1 MVDILLTCSDVKPL
15 QFCLYIN
22 FLSWFPSIKRFFPF
36 LFFFF
41 WLVLLLLLFFFHF
54 RFFSWKERKKKT
66 KYTWEGSNRPKVCM
80 ITRYDELLNFINIS
94 IKPPP
99 SFWSV
104 LKGKG
109 QSWIN
114 RYPDFWNCLW
124 PLRGLIRIQIIY
136 NFFCHLLSLLFICF
150 CVIPPRLHDHLMIFR
165 GWAKFWASDMLSPKK
180 GSQLFNPL
188 LRFNS
193 LYFKLPIYNE
203 KGDPDPVSRMNLR
216 IHALLITRE

>member
-80 ITRYDELLNFINIS
+80 ITRYDELLHFINIS
-94 IKPPP
+94 IKTPP

-136 NFFCHLLSLLFICF
+136 NGFCHLLSLLFICF

-180 GSQLFNPL
+180 GS
-188 LRFNS
+188 
-193 LYFKLPIYNE
+193 
-203 KGDPDPVSRMNLR
+203 
-216 IHALLITRE
+216 